1 MRHTLNFR
9 GNKSTKAVLLLLV
22 CSSVVVAPLSS
33 AGASTKKK
41 SVSYFTLHP
50 CALIPRAEVES
61 LFAGAPMSPGQASP
75 SAFGGSCAYT
85 TTGTNAAANLNYAF
99 NAGSAKSVRKYVETR
114 AVASALDRPLTAEK
128 SVGHNAYCSG
138 NGGLYAD
145 AGNLKGAPENLN
157 IAAGN
162 CAADVKFAKAAFT
175 HLS

>member
-85 TTGTNAAANLNYAF
+85 TTGTNAAANPNYAF
-99 NAGSAKSVRKYVETR
+99 NAGSAKSVRKYVEK
-114 AVASALDRPLTAEK
+114 PLTAEK